1 METRC
6 LHREKVEEQVSRKL
20 VITVPEW
27 LMAKVLED
35 MVLWGEVLPLTENQ
49 KTTLELELLKQVF
62 DQRETWSE

>member
-1 METRC
+1 M
-6 LHREKVEEQVSRKL
+6 SRKL